1 MQFPLHFKFK
11 ITTLA
16 NDFTVQDNNGNTVAY
31 VRQKMFKF
39 VDEIMVYSNES
50 KSELL
55 YTIKANKWIDFN
67 AAYAFTNSEGNELGK
82 VARRGWASIWKAR
95 YEIYNEA
102 NENNLIIQEENP
114 WVKVGDALLSE
125 IPILG
130 LLTGYLFNPAYVVKD
145 QNDQVIYRLK
155 KEASFFGRKF
165 SLQRLSDQSETT
177 DLQATLSLMMMI
189 LLERRRG

>member
-1 MQFPLHFKFK
+1 MNFPLHFKFK
-11 ITTLA
+11 ITTIA
-16 NDFTVQDNNGNTVAY
+16 NDFTVQDNSGATVAY

-50 KSELL
+50 KNELL

-67 AAYAFTNSEGNELGK
+67 AAYNFTNSEGKDLGK

-102 NENNLIIQEENP
+102 NEMSHIIQEENP

-125 IPILG
+125 IPMIG
-130 LLTGYLFNPAYVVKD
+130 MLTGYLFNPAYIVKD
-145 QNDQVIYRLK
+145 LNDNILYRLK
-155 KEASFFGRKF
+155 KEPSFFGRKF
-165 SLQRLSDQSETT
+165 SLQRISEQEEST
-177 DLQATLSLMMMI
+177 DTQATLSLMMML

>member
-1 MQFPLHFKFK
+1 MNFPLHFKFK
-11 ITTLA
+11 ITTIA
-16 NDFTVQDNNGNTVAY
+16 NDFTVQDNSGATVAY

-50 KSELL
+50 KNELL

-67 AAYAFTNSEGNELGK
+67 AAYNFTNSEGKDLGK

-102 NENNLIIQEENP
+102 NEMSHIIQEENP

-125 IPILG
+125 IPIIG
-130 LLTGYLFNPAYVVKD
+130 MLTGYLFNPAYIVKD
-145 QNDQVIYRLK
+145 LNDNILYRLK
-155 KEASFFGRKF
+155 KEPSFFGRKF
-165 SLQRLSDQSETT
+165 SLQRLSEQEEST
-177 DLQATLSLMMMI
+177 DTQATLSLMMML